1 MKFHISSII
10 QIFFVKFN
18 RLFRSHK
25 IEAFEAIMILAI
37 SHAYGCF
44 NPKQLADFLGIN
56 HQKIYTEISSWTL
69 YKLQKVLKLLMLN
82 VAVEQLQIIEKKSNS
97 TQSRAKITLA
107 VDDSVIDR
115 VGKRLRCTFTWY
127 SGRWKKV
134 VNGQNI
140 LGIILTINGK
150 AMPIGLKYCSKQ
162 GRKNTDKPSILIAM
176 LKEIKEEC
184 LKENINITK
193 YPITL
198 DSWYVSKQLKEQLDE
213 LGFTK
218 IIMAGKSSYVF
229 EGEDFKGKGSEWKK
243 RVDYQENQWGIDV
256 PCVRKQLSNPTFGE
270 LNLLFFQKSNSS
282 CYLLMDLSSISLRG
296 VEIWRIWSAH
306 NIIEQFWKI
315 LKSVLKIAEMKLRK
329 QGIYIGLL
337 IKVIMY
343 LILLSMQ
350 FMSSLRR
357 LSLTQIMRKI
367 QSSTRL
373 TDVIKEHFQNDFLGI
388 SAII

>member
-1 MKFHISSII
+1 
-10 QIFFVKFN
+10 
-18 RLFRSHK
+18 
-25 IEAFEAIMILAI
+25 MILSI

-44 NPKQLADFLGIN
+44 NPKQLADFLGVN
-56 HQKIYTEISSWTL
+56 HQKIYAEISSWTL
-69 YKLQKVLKLLMLN
+69 YKLQKVLKLLMVN

-150 AMPIGLKYCSKQ
+150 AIPIGLKYCSKQ

-184 LKENINITK
+184 LKENINISK

-198 DSWYVSKQLKEQLDE
+198 DSWDVSKQLKEQLDE

-229 EGEDFKGKGSEWKK
+229 EEEDFKGKGSEWKK

-256 PCVRKQLSNPTFGE
+256 PCVRKKLSNPTFGE
-270 LNLLFFQKSNSS
+270 LNLWFFYSGYDKLTENNF
-282 CYLLMDLSSISLRG
+282 
-296 VEIWRIWSAH
+296 H
-306 NIIEQFWKI
+306 N
-315 LKSVLKIAEMKLRK
+315 L
-329 QGIYIGLL
+329 Y
-337 IKVIMY
+337 
-343 LILLSMQ
+343 
-350 FMSSLRR
+350 
-357 LSLTQIMRKI
+357 
-367 QSSTRL
+367 
-373 TDVIKEHFQNDFLGI
+373 
-388 SAII
+388 

>member
-1 MKFHISSII
+1 MKFHLSSII
-10 QIFFVKFN
+10 QIFFVRFN

-44 NPKQLADFLGIN
+44 NPKQLADFLGVN

-69 YKLQKVLKLLMLN
+69 YKLQKVLKLLMVN

-97 TQSRAKITLA
+97 TQSRAKITFA

-150 AMPIGLKYCSKQ
+150 AIPIGLKYCSKQ

-184 LKENINITK
+184 LKENINISK

-256 PCVRKQLSNPTFGE
+256 PCVRKKLSNPTFGE
-270 LNLLFFQKSNSS
+270 LNWLFFQKSNSS

-306 NIIEQFWKI
+306 NIIEQFWKM

-350 FMSSLRR
+350 FMPSLGR

-367 QSSTRL
+367 ESTTKL
-373 TDVIKEHFQNDFLGI
+373 PDVIKEHFQHDFLGV
-388 SAII
+388 SAMA

>member
-10 QIFFVKFN
+10 QFFFVKFN
-18 RLFRSHK
+18 QLFRSGK
-25 IEAFEAIMILAI
+25 IEAFEPIMILAI

-44 NPKQLADFLGIN
+44 NPKQLADFLGVN

-69 YKLQKVLKLLMLN
+69 YKLQKVLKLMMIN

-97 TQSRAKITLA
+97 TQSRANITLA
-107 VDDSVIDR
+107 IDDSVIDR

-134 VNGQNI
+134 VNGQNM
-140 LGIILTINGK
+140 LGIILTMNGK

-176 LKEIKEEC
+176 LTEIKEEC
-184 LKENINITK
+184 LKENIDITK

-198 DSWYVSKQLKEQLDE
+198 DSWYVSKPLKEQLYE

-218 IIMAGKSSYVF
+218 IIVAGKGGYVF
-229 EGEDFKGKGSEWKK
+229 EGENFRGKGSEWKK

-256 PCVRKQLSNPTFGE
+256 PCVRKKLLNPTFGE
-270 LNLLFFQKSNSS
+270 LNVLFFQKSNSS
-282 CYLLMDLSSISLRG
+282 CYLLMNLSSISLRAA
-296 VEIWRIWSAH
+296 EIWRIWAAH

-329 QGIYIGLL
+329 QGIYTGLL
-337 IKVIMY
+337 IKVIIY
-343 LILLSMQ
+343 LMLLSIQ
-350 FMSSLRR
+350 FMPSFRR

-367 QSSTRL
+367 ESTTKL
-373 TDVIKEHFQNDFLGI
+373 PDVIKEHFQNDFLGV
-388 SAII
+388 SAMA

>member
-10 QIFFVKFN
+10 RLFFVKFN
-18 RLFRSHK
+18 QLFRSGK
-25 IEAFEAIMILAI
+25 IEVFEPIMILAI

-44 NPKQLADFLGIN
+44 NPKQLADFLGVN
-56 HQKIYTEISSWTL
+56 HQKIYTEISSWTP
-69 YKLQKVLKLLMLN
+69 YKLKKVLKLMMIN
-82 VAVEQLQIIEKKSNS
+82 MAVEQLQIIEKKSNS
-97 TQSRAKITLA
+97 TQSRANITLA
-107 VDDSVIDR
+107 IDDSVIDR

-134 VNGQNI
+134 VNGQNM
-140 LGIILTINGK
+140 LGIILTMNGK

-184 LKENINITK
+184 LKENIDITK

-198 DSWYVSKQLKEQLDE
+198 DSWYVSKTLKEQLYE

-218 IIMAGKSSYVF
+218 IIVAGKGSYVF
-229 EGEDFKGKGSEWKK
+229 EGENFRGKGSEWKK
-243 RVDYQENQWGIDV
+243 RVDYQKNQWGIDV
-256 PCVRKQLSNPTFGE
+256 PCVRKKLLNPTFGE

-282 CYLLMDLSSISLRG
+282 CYLLMNLSSISLRAA
-296 VEIWRIWSAH
+296 EIWRIWAAH

-329 QGIYIGLL
+329 QGIYTGLL
-337 IKVIMY
+337 IKVIIY
-343 LILLSMQ
+343 LMLLSIQ
-350 FMSSLRR
+350 FMPSFRR

-367 QSSTRL
+367 ESTTRL
-373 TDVIKEHFQNDFLGI
+373 LDVIKEHFHHDFLGV
-388 SAII
+388 SAMA

>member
-1 MKFHISSII
+1 MIKF
-10 QIFFVKFN
+10 
-18 RLFRSHK
+18 
-25 IEAFEAIMILAI
+25 
-37 SHAYGCF
+37 G
-44 NPKQLADFLGIN
+44 
-56 HQKIYTEISSWTL
+56 
-69 YKLQKVLKLLMLN
+69 LQ
-82 VAVEQLQIIEKKSNS
+82 
-97 TQSRAKITLA
+97 
-107 VDDSVIDR
+107 
-115 VGKRLRCTFTWY
+115 F
-127 SGRWKKV
+127 
-134 VNGQNI
+134 
-140 LGIILTINGK
+140 
-150 AMPIGLKYCSKQ
+150 CSKQ
-162 GRKNTDKPSILIAM
+162 GRNNTDKLSILISM

-270 LNLLFFQKSNSS
+270 LNLLFFQKSNSN

-296 VEIWRIWSAH
+296 IWRIWSAH

-350 FMSSLRR
+350 FMPSLRR

>member
-18 RLFRSHK
+18 KLFRSHK
-25 IEAFEAIMILAI
+25 IQAFEAIMILAI

-44 NPKQLADFLGIN
+44 NPKQLADFLGVN

-69 YKLQKVLKLLMLN
+69 YKLRKVLKLMMIN
-82 VAVEQLQIIEKKSNS
+82 VAVEQLQIMEQKSTS
-97 TQSRAKITLA
+97 TQSRGNITLA

-115 VGKRLRCTFTWY
+115 VGKRLRCTWNWY

-150 AMPIGLKYCSKQ
+150 AIPIGLKFCSKQ
-162 GRKNTDKPSILIAM
+162 GRKNTDKPSMLIAM

-184 LKENINITK
+184 LKENIDITK

-198 DSWYVSKQLKEQLDE
+198 DSWYVSKQLKEQLSE

-218 IIMAGKSSYVF
+218 IIMAGKGSYVF
-229 EGEDFKGKGSEWKK
+229 EGENFKGKGSEWKK

-256 PCVRKQLSNPTFGE
+256 PCVRKKLSNPTFGT
-270 LNLLFFQKSNSS
+270 LNLLFFQKSNSN

-296 VEIWRIWSAH
+296 AEIWRIWTAH

-329 QGIYIGLL
+329 QGIYAGLL
-337 IKVIMY
+337 IKVIVY
-343 LILLSMQ
+343 LMLLSMQ
-350 FMSSLRR
+350 FMPSFHR

-367 QSSTRL
+367 ESTTKL
-373 TDVIKEHFQNDFLGI
+373 PDVIKEHFQNDFLGV
-388 SAII
+388 SAMA

>member
-1 MKFHISSII
+1 MKFHLSSII
-10 QIFFVKFN
+10 QIFFVRFN

-44 NPKQLADFLGIN
+44 NPKQLADFLGVN
-56 HQKIYTEISSWTL
+56 HQKIYAEISSWTL
-69 YKLQKVLKLLMLN
+69 YKLQKVLKLLMVN

-97 TQSRAKITLA
+97 TQSRAKITFA

-150 AMPIGLKYCSKQ
+150 AIPIGLKYCSKQ

-184 LKENINITK
+184 LKENINISK

-256 PCVRKQLSNPTFGE
+256 PCVRKKLSNPTFGE
-270 LNLLFFQKSNSS
+270 LNWLFFQKSNSS

-306 NIIEQFWKI
+306 NIIEQFWKM

-350 FMSSLRR
+350 FMPSLGR

-367 QSSTRL
+367 ESTTKL
-373 TDVIKEHFQNDFLGI
+373 PDVIKEHFQHDFLGV
-388 SAII
+388 SAMA

>member
-1 MKFHISSII
+1 MKFHLSSII
-10 QIFFVKFN
+10 QIFFVRFN

-44 NPKQLADFLGIN
+44 NPKQLADFLGVN
-56 HQKIYTEISSWTL
+56 HQKIYAEISSWTL
-69 YKLQKVLKLLMLN
+69 YKLQKVLKLLMVN

-97 TQSRAKITLA
+97 TQSRAKITFA

-150 AMPIGLKYCSKQ
+150 AIPIGLKYCSKQ

-184 LKENINITK
+184 LKENINISK

-256 PCVRKQLSNPTFGE
+256 PCVRKKLSNPTFGE
-270 LNLLFFQKSNSS
+270 LNWLFFQKSNSS

-306 NIIEQFWKI
+306 NIIEQFWKM

-350 FMSSLRR
+350 FMPSLGH

-367 QSSTRL
+367 ESTTKL
-373 TDVIKEHFQNDFLGI
+373 PDVIKEHFQHDFLGV
-388 SAII
+388 SAMA

>member
-1 MKFHISSII
+1 M
-10 QIFFVKFN
+10 
-18 RLFRSHK
+18 
-25 IEAFEAIMILAI
+25 
-37 SHAYGCF
+37 
-44 NPKQLADFLGIN
+44 
-56 HQKIYTEISSWTL
+56 
-69 YKLQKVLKLLMLN
+69 
-82 VAVEQLQIIEKKSNS
+82 
-97 TQSRAKITLA
+97 
-107 VDDSVIDR
+107 
-115 VGKRLRCTFTWY
+115 
-127 SGRWKKV
+127 

-150 AMPIGLKYCSKQ
+150 AIPIGLKYCSKQ

-184 LKENINITK
+184 LKENINISK

-256 PCVRKQLSNPTFGE
+256 LCVRKKLSNPTFGE
-270 LNLLFFQKSNSS
+270 LNWLFFQKSNSS

-306 NIIEQFWKI
+306 NIIEQFWKM

-350 FMSSLRR
+350 FMPSLGR

-367 QSSTRL
+367 ESTTKL
-373 TDVIKEHFQNDFLGI
+373 PDVIKEHFQHDFLGV
-388 SAII
+388 SAMA

>member
-1 MKFHISSII
+1 MKFHLSSII
-10 QIFFVKFN
+10 QIFFVRFN

-44 NPKQLADFLGIN
+44 NPKQLADFLGVN
-56 HQKIYTEISSWTL
+56 HQKIYAEISSWTL
-69 YKLQKVLKLLMLN
+69 YKLQKVLKLLMVN

-97 TQSRAKITLA
+97 TQSRAKITFA

-150 AMPIGLKYCSKQ
+150 AIPIGLKYCSKQ

-184 LKENINITK
+184 LKENINISK

-198 DSWYVSKQLKEQLDE
+198 DSWYVSQQLKEQLDE

-256 PCVRKQLSNPTFGE
+256 PCVRKKLSNPTFGE
-270 LNLLFFQKSNSS
+270 LNWLFFQKSNSS

-306 NIIEQFWKI
+306 NIIEQFWKM

-350 FMSSLRR
+350 FMPSLGR

-367 QSSTRL
+367 ESTTKL
-373 TDVIKEHFQNDFLGI
+373 PDVIKEHFQHDFLGV
-388 SAII
+388 SAMA